1 MKNINVVTWFE
12 IPVEDMERA
21 KAFYTEVM
29 QTSFKD
35 DEMEGMKMSIFEADQ
50 QAAGGMLIK
59 AEGYEPSRTGAVI
72 YLNGGDDLSA
82 PLARAVTSGGEVLWP
97 KTAIQDGE
105 FGYFAQFL
113 DSEGNR
119 VGLYSMS

>member
-12 IPVEDMERA
+12 IPVKDMDRA
-21 KAFYTEVM
+21 KKFYTDVM

-35 DEMEGMKMSIFEADQ
+35 DEMDGFQMSIFEAEE
-50 QAAGGMLIK
+50 QAVSGMLVK
-59 AEGYEPSRTGAVI
+59 AEGYEPSKTGAVI
-72 YLNGGDDLSA
+72 YLNGGDDLTA
-82 PLARAVTSGGEVLWP
+82 PLDRAIANGGEVLWP
-97 KTAIQDGE
+97 KTAIE
-105 FGYFAQFL
+105 CGYFAQFL